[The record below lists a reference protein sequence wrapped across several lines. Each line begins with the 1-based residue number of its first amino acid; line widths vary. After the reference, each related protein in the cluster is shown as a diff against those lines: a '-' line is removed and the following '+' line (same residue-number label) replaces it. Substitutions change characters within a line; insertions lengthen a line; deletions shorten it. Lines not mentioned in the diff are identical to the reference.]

1 MVGPTRS
8 KLRES
13 CPDPPQSSRSG
24 QTRRRRGS
32 GAVEPPLELSAPQEK
47 PKRSLLQPLLLD
59 GKNLP
64 GGARHYAQRRMRNL
78 NAQNYFQLEEVTKI
92 LLQGRFQF
100 LHSLLD
106 QLREKVQA
114 LQIHR
119 FSHRTLFGVAAFVGI
134 LHWIHLITLFENDR
148 HFSHLSS
155 LEREMTFRTEMVRF
169 FLLINLCCKDSETIS
184 VSIVDLICHLE
195 KADKYD
201 DIKKMV
207 KYASEGPLKGILGYT
222 GDQIVFWDLTVMLIL
237 LPLMLGLAL
246 LLTL

>member
-155 LEREMTFRTEMVRF
+155 LEREMTFRTEMGLYYSYFKTIIEAPSFLEGLWMIMNDRLTEYPLVINTVKRFHLYPEVR
-169 FLLINLCCKDSETIS
+169 
-184 VSIVDLICHLE
+184 HL
-195 KADKYD
+195 
-201 DIKKMV
+201 
-207 KYASEGPLKGILGYT
+207 
-222 GDQIVFWDLTVMLIL
+222 
-237 LPLMLGLAL
+237 
-246 LLTL
+246 